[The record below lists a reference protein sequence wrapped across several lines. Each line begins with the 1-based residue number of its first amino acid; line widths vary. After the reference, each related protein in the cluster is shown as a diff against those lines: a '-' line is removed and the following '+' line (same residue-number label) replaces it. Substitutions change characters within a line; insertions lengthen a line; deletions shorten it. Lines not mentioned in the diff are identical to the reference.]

1 MNTLMKTNGN
11 LFPTLLSDFFGASPV
26 LSPNLFDVD
35 LDLLPSR
42 LGINVPT
49 ANISETEKEYQIQ
62 LAAPGLA
69 KKDFKIE
76 TDNGVLTISAE
87 KEEKAESKNGY
98 ARTEYSFNSF
108 SRSFT
113 LPENSKP
120 DNINAKYEDG
130 ILKLTVPKK
139 EITSVKPKKE
149 IAVS

>member
-42 LGINVPT
+42 LGI
-49 ANISETEKEYQIQ
+49 YQIQ